1 MKRLLS
7 ILSLVA
13 VCTSTAIA
21 VERTFT
27 VVTSDDLVNHW
38 PGADG
43 FLGTADD
50 PIDGDPSSVVGSDPN
65 AAGTFAFMT
74 TLLTFFPTDPDPYL
88 FGQWN
93 TVTYVEGTSMIDTEA
108 FLGDNVPLLTSVE
121 MSGTQL
127 FQGHGLYS
135 LSLTNPTG
143 GTYSR
148 TGNVFTFSSTY
159 DFEGTF
165 AAGFAET
172 TGATAEG
179 TAIQIDAADYASP
192 DIAAAPAELA
202 AFVTDIAI
210 PIAQERGASGLL
222 VFAADLETSG
232 SVGNTPGFFP
242 PLDAYG
248 VSFSL
253 EMAAVVEEVRFS
265 DIGLVPEGVRMVW
278 SAVDGRTYAIEA
290 ADEPGGTF
298 ATIASN
304 LPSPEFI
311 DTEFDLRTMRYYR
324 VRLE

>member
-1 MKRLLS
+1 MKRLLP
-7 ILSLVA
+7 ILSVVA
-13 VCTSTAIA
+13 VCASTAISA
-21 VERTFT
+21 ERTFT

-50 PIDGDPSSVVGSDPN
+50 PVDADPSEVVGSDAN
-65 AAGTFAFMT
+65 TAGTFGFMT

-93 TVTYVEGTSMIDTEA
+93 TVTYVEGSATIDTEA
-108 FLGDNVPLLTSVE
+108 FLADDVPLLTEVE
-121 MSGTQL
+121 LDGTQL

-148 TGNVFTFSSTY
+148 SGNVFTFSSIY

-165 AAGFAET
+165 GST
-172 TGATAEG
+172 TGAATGALADG
-179 TAIQIDAADYASP
+179 TAILIDAVDYSAP
-192 DIAAAPAELA
+192 DLNAAPADLA
-202 AFVTDIAI
+202 AYVLDVAI
-210 PIAQERGASGLL
+210 PLAQERGASGLL

-232 SVGNTPGFFP
+232 SPGVFP

-248 VSFSL
+248 VSVSL

-278 SAVDGRTYAIEA
+278 SEVDGRTYAIEA